1 MTTANN
7 LYSPDEIEVMKAS
20 GSVASKTLTTG
31 NADGKVTQ
39 KGVTVIDA
47 TGAPA
52 AVSGEWSGPA
62 PRISE
67 RAPKVSQP
75 NIRAADG
82 SSIGTK
88 RVVAPNLTR
97 HLAEHEERLAKQAAR
112 QDELKAEQEEL
123 SAVID
128 PRKLH
133 DTLAALDRK
142 VRKLERENKA
152 LKAKVDGGKD

>member
-1 MTTANN
+1 MSANN
-7 LYSPDEIEVMKAS
+7 LNTPEEIEAMKSS
-20 GSVASKTLTTG
+20 GSVASKTLSTG
-31 NADGKVTQ
+31 NHADGKVGQ
-39 KGVTVIDA
+39 VGPTVSDA

-75 NIRAADG
+75 NIRAANG
-82 SSIGTK
+82 SAVTTK
-88 RVVAPNLTR
+88 RVTTPNLTR
-97 HLAEHEERLAKQAAR
+97 HLAEHEERLAKEAAR